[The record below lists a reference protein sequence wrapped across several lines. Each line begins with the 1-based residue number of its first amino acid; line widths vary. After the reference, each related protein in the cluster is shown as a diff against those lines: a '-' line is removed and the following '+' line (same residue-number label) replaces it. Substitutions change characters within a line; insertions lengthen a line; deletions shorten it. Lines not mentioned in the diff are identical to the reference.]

1 MDLARTFLDAFKFV
15 VDRHRD
21 DRNRVIEHVDELQRN
36 ADALVTAW
44 EEVYSKLVLA
54 SEGKLRPQQ
63 LPKLVNVGFM
73 AEIQAR
79 QETMSSALAG
89 KVDDEIR
96 QRLLRGLA
104 VLLVTRRITNENYQ
118 RARDGLVFSYFSVQQ
133 HPDLSLVHQVEFALQ
148 QMRADA
154 ATLRAAISEYKAT
167 AT

>member
-1 MDLARTFLDAFKFV
+1 MELARTFFDVFKVV
-15 VDRHRD
+15 VDRHHDNR
-21 DRNRVIEHVDELQRN
+21 RRVIEHIDELQRN
-36 ADALVTAW
+36 ADALVAAW

-54 SEGKLRPQQ
+54 SEGKLPPQQ

-89 KVDDEIR
+89 KVDDKIR
-96 QRLLRGLA
+96 QPLLRGLA
-104 VLLVTRRITNENYQ
+104 LLLVSRQITNENYQ
-118 RARDGLVFSYFSVQQ
+118 LARDGLVYSYFSLQQ
-133 HPDLSLVHQVEFALQ
+133 RPDLSLVQQVEFALQ
-148 QMRADA
+148 QMKADA